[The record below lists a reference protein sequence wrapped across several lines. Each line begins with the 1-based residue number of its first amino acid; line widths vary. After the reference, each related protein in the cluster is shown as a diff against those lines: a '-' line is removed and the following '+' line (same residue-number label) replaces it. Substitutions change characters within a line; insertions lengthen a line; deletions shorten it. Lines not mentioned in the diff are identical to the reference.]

1 MTETAVHPPI
11 SPSDHPSVCPIYRQQ
26 QRSAADL
33 LLSAPRAGDIDRQQA
48 PALRSK
54 RGQCF
59 SSFFSVLHFLVV
71 GSVR

>member
-1 MTETAVHPPI
+1 MTETAVHPSI

-26 QRSAADL
+26 QRRAADL

-48 PALRSK
+48 PALSSK

-59 SSFFSVLHFLVV
+59 SSFFLFYTF
-71 GSVR
+71 